1 MGSII
6 IGKNEDILKIKN
18 KIQADLKSIKMLK
31 AKQYVG
37 KIRLKQDALAYQ
49 KQARREWSVNEYTD

>member
-6 IGKNEDILKIKN
+6 IGKNEDILKIRN

-49 KQARREWSVNEYTD
+49 REVRKEWSVNEYTD

>member
-6 IGKNEDILKIKN
+6 IGKNEDILKIRN

-31 AKQYVG
+31 ANN
-37 KIRLKQDALAYQ
+37 IL
-49 KQARREWSVNEYTD
+49 EE